1 MDELE
6 LLKKDWKKQ
15 KGNFK
20 ELSYNEIYNII
31 HKKSSSIVKWIFI
44 ISIGEFIFWNILNC
58 FIPDSVYEIYEKFHL
73 KTWLTISTVLYYLV
87 VIWFIYKFYNNYKS
101 IHIADSTKVLMKK
114 ILVTR
119 KIVNYYVYFAILYNF
134 ALSIIFTVIMFSNTR
149 TMIEFINPNHVDI
162 NEDKILLITLVIQI
176 IAILLMC
183 GLLWLYYKVLYGIL
197 LKRLNKNYKELKSL
211 EF

>member
-1 MDELE
+1 
-6 LLKKDWKKQ
+6 
-15 KGNFK
+15 
-20 ELSYNEIYNII
+20 
-31 HKKSSSIVKWIFI
+31 
-44 ISIGEFIFWNILNC
+44 
-58 FIPDSVYEIYEKFHL
+58 
-73 KTWLTISTVLYYLV
+73 
-87 VIWFIYKFYNNYKS
+87 
-101 IHIADSTKVLMKK
+101 MKK

-119 KIVNYYVYFAILYNF
+119 KIVNYYVYFAIIYNF
-134 ALSIIFTVIMFSNTR
+134 VLAIIFTTIMFTDTK
-149 TMIEFINPNHVDI
+149 TMIEFINPNHVNI